1 MRRAFVYTDPLFFRE
16 KETSMNRR
24 MAVALVIVAVV
35 ALTGLALAGDKAA
48 PVTVEG
54 KLMCAKCTLEEA
66 GQEKCQSVVVA
77 GDQKYYLIKNDVA
90 AKDGHVCK
98 GEKAVKVTG
107 VVSEKDGR
115 KWIEATEITEVK
127 S

>member
-1 MRRAFVYTDPLFFRE
+1 MH
-16 KETSMNRR
+16 RR
-24 MAVALVIVAVV
+24 MALLLAIVAVV
-35 ALTGLALAGDKAA
+35 TLAGLALAGDKPAA
-48 PVTVEG
+48 VTVEG
-54 KLMCAKCTLEEA
+54 KLMCAKCALEEA

-107 VVSEKDGR
+107 VVSEKDGK
-115 KWIEATEITEVK
+115 KWIEASEISEVK

>member
-1 MRRAFVYTDPLFFRE
+1 MKVRTLGILA
-16 KETSMNRR
+16 
-24 MAVALVIVAVV
+24 IVAV
-35 ALTGLALAGDKAA
+35 LALAGAAVAGDKAA

-54 KLMCAKCTLEEA
+54 KLLCAKCTLEEA

-77 GDQKYYLIKNDVA
+77 GDQKYYLVKNA
-90 AKDGHVCK
+90 IAEKDGHVCK

-115 KWIEATEITEVK
+115 KWIEATEIAEVK

>member
-1 MRRAFVYTDPLFFRE
+1 MHRRFLGLL
-16 KETSMNRR
+16 
-24 MAVALVIVAVV
+24 AVMAVV
-35 ALTGLALAGDKAA
+35 ALAGLALAGEKAA

-54 KLMCAKCTLEEA
+54 KLLCAKCTLEEA
-66 GQEKCQSVVVA
+66 GQEKCQSVIVA
-77 GDQKYYLIKNDVA
+77 GDAKYYLIKNAVA
-90 AKDGHVCK
+90 EKDGHVCK

-115 KWIEATEITEVK
+115 KWIEATEIAEVK

>member
-1 MRRAFVYTDPLFFRE
+1 MHRRTL
-16 KETSMNRR
+16 
-24 MAVALVIVAVV
+24 ALLAIVAVV
-35 ALTGLALAGDKAA
+35 ALTGLALAGDAPA

-54 KLMCAKCTLEEA
+54 KLVCAKCTLQEA
-66 GQEKCQSVVVA
+66 GQDKCQSVVVA
-77 GDQKYYLIKNDVA
+77 GDAKYYLIKNAVA
-90 AKDGHVCK
+90 EKDGHVCK

-115 KWIEATEITEVK
+115 KWIEATEISEVK

>member
-1 MRRAFVYTDPLFFRE
+1 MRRRF
-16 KETSMNRR
+16 
-24 MAVALVIVAVV
+24 AVLLAIVAVV
-35 ALTGLALAGDKAA
+35 TLAGLALAGEKPAA
-48 PVTVEG
+48 VTVEG
-54 KLMCAKCTLEEA
+54 KLVCAKCTLEEA

-77 GDQKYYLIKNDVA
+77 GDTKYYLVKNA
-90 AKDGHVCK
+90 IAEKDGHVCK

-115 KWIEATEITEVK
+115 KWIEATEIAEVK

>member
-1 MRRAFVYTDPLFFRE
+1 MHRRFVGLF
-16 KETSMNRR
+16 
-24 MAVALVIVAVV
+24 AVLAVV
-35 ALTGLALAGDKAA
+35 ALAGLALAGDQAA

-54 KLMCAKCTLEEA
+54 KLLCAKCTLEEA

-77 GDQKYYLIKNDVA
+77 GDQKYYLVKNA
-90 AKDGHVCK
+90 IAEKDGHVCK

-115 KWIEATEITEVK
+115 KWIEATAITEVK

>member
-1 MRRAFVYTDPLFFRE
+1 MHRRAILL
-16 KETSMNRR
+16 
-24 MAVALVIVAVV
+24 LVIVAAV
-35 ALTGLALAGDKAA
+35 ALTGLALAGETAA

-54 KLMCAKCTLEEA
+54 KLVCAKCTLAEA

-77 GDQKYYLIKNDVA
+77 GDSKYYLVKNAVA
-90 AKDGHVCK
+90 EKDGHVCK

-115 KWIEATEITEVK
+115 KWIEATEITETQ

>member
-1 MRRAFVYTDPLFFRE
+1 MHRRILGLL
-16 KETSMNRR
+16 
-24 MAVALVIVAVV
+24 AVLAVV
-35 ALTGLALAGDKAA
+35 TLTGLVLAGDGAAA

-54 KLMCAKCTLEEA
+54 KLMCAKCALEEA

-77 GDQKYYLIKNDVA
+77 GDQKYYLVKNDVA
-90 AKDGHVCK
+90 EKDGHVCK

-115 KWIEATEITEVK
+115 KWIEATEIAEVK

>member
-1 MRRAFVYTDPLFFRE
+1 MHRRV
-16 KETSMNRR
+16 
-24 MAVALVIVAVV
+24 AVLLAIVAVV
-35 ALTGLALAGDKAA
+35 TLAGLALAGDKAA

-54 KLMCAKCTLEEA
+54 KLLCAKCTLEEA

-77 GDQKYYLIKNDVA
+77 GDQKYYLVKNA
-90 AKDGHVCK
+90 IAEKDGHVCK

-115 KWIEATEITEVK
+115 KWIEATEIAEVK

>member
-1 MRRAFVYTDPLFFRE
+1 MHRRTL
-16 KETSMNRR
+16 
-24 MAVALVIVAVV
+24 ALLAIVAVV
-35 ALTGLALAGDKAA
+35 ALTGLALAGDAAA

-54 KLMCAKCTLEEA
+54 KLMCAKCAL
-66 GQEKCQSVVVA
+66 QETDKCQSVVVA

-90 AKDGHVCK
+90 TKDGHVCK

-107 VVSEKDGR
+107 VVSEKDGK

>member
-1 MRRAFVYTDPLFFRE
+1 MHRRILGLL
-16 KETSMNRR
+16 
-24 MAVALVIVAVV
+24 AVLTVV
-35 ALTGLALAGDKAA
+35 ALAGLAVAGDKAA

-54 KLMCAKCTLEEA
+54 KLMCAKCALEEA

-77 GDQKYYLIKNDVA
+77 GDQKYYLIKNA
-90 AKDGHVCK
+90 IAEKDGHVCK

-115 KWIEATEITEVK
+115 KWIEATEISEVK

>member
-1 MRRAFVYTDPLFFRE
+1 MHRRTLGF
-16 KETSMNRR
+16 
-24 MAVALVIVAVV
+24 LVIAAVV
-35 ALTGLALAGDKAA
+35 ALAGLAVAGDVAA

-54 KLMCAKCTLEEA
+54 KLLCAKCTLAEE
-66 GQEKCQSVVVA
+66 GQDKCQSVVVA
-77 GDQKYYLIKNDVA
+77 GEQKYYLIKNAVA
-90 AKDGHVCK
+90 EKDGHVCK

-115 KWIEATEITEVK
+115 KWIEATEIAEIK

>member
-1 MRRAFVYTDPLFFRE
+1 MHRRTLGLLA
-16 KETSMNRR
+16 
-24 MAVALVIVAVV
+24 IVAVL
-35 ALTGLALAGDKAA
+35 ALASAALAGDGAA

-54 KLMCAKCTLEEA
+54 KLVCAKCTLQEA

-77 GDQKYYLIKNDVA
+77 GDQKYYLIKNEIA
-90 AKDGHVCK
+90 EKDGHVCK

>member
-1 MRRAFVYTDPLFFRE
+1 MHRRTLGLLA
-16 KETSMNRR
+16 
-24 MAVALVIVAVV
+24 IVAV
-35 ALTGLALAGDKAA
+35 LALAGTALAGDQAA

-54 KLMCAKCTLEEA
+54 KLVCAKCTLGEE
-66 GQEKCQSVVVA
+66 GQAKCQSVVVA
-77 GDQKYYLIKNDVA
+77 GDQKYYLVKNALAD
-90 AKDGHVCK
+90 KDGHVCK

>member
-1 MRRAFVYTDPLFFRE
+1 MHRRFLGLL
-16 KETSMNRR
+16 
-24 MAVALVIVAVV
+24 AVMAVV
-35 ALTGLALAGDKAA
+35 ALAGLALAGEKAA

-54 KLMCAKCTLEEA
+54 KLLCAKCTLEEA

-77 GDQKYYLIKNDVA
+77 GDVKYYLIKNAVA
-90 AKDGHVCK
+90 EKDGHVCK

-115 KWIEATEITEVK
+115 KWIEATEIAEVK